1 MNVSELNDRIDAA
14 IRELITIDME
24 IVKATGKSVGFTEL
38 RDLKQGLKANAA
50 RIHGLSIEERAYNDV
65 MNRSMKINEVA
76 RKYARS
82 PSTIRRWL
90 DKVQEAQR

>member
-14 IRELITIDME
+14 IRELITIDLE

-38 RDLKQGLKANAA
+38 RDLKHGLKANAA
-50 RIHGLSIEERAYNDV
+50 RIHGLSIEERAYHDV
-65 MNRSMKINEVA
+65 MSRSMKISDVA
-76 RKYARS
+76 LKYARS

-90 DKVQEAQR
+90 DKVQEAHR